1 MTANDRLTPMIDTLK
16 TIYEERLP
24 FNRVLGLSIASITRE
39 GVGVKFNMQDA
50 LIGNAVVGSLHGG
63 VISATLD
70 ATGGLM
76 ATVGLLM
83 RFSGESEEE
92 LLKRVFRI
100 GTIDLRIDYLR
111 PGKGETF
118 LAQGYLLRTGNKVAV
133 TRMELC
139 NEEDLLIAVGTGTYI
154 VG

>member
-1 MTANDRLTPMIDTLK
+1 MTANEHLAPLIDTLK
-16 TIYEERLP
+16 AIYEERLP
-24 FNRVLGLSIASITRE
+24 FNRVLGLSIASITAE
-39 GVGVKFNMQDA
+39 GVGVKFEMREN

-83 RFSGESEEE
+83 RFSGESEEQM
-92 LLKRVFRI
+92 LKRVFRI

-111 PGKGETF
+111 PGKGQGF
-118 LAQGYLLRTGNKVAV
+118 LALGYLLRTGNKVAV
-133 TRMELC
+133 TRMELR
-139 NEEDLLIAVGTGTYI
+139 NDEDLLIAVGTGTYI